1 MKDEE
6 DLNNMT
12 ALEGTDYELVPVGE
26 SSNEQ
31 AWHVR
36 ILTGDF
42 VETVVVFGNIKFDGV
57 NDLLRYNFSVVYS
70 PMEGLSSENSPELQ
84 LKVTVILQNILE
96 VAYSD
101 GTLATKEVKVGNDRN
116 DSTGTDDSEESTD

>member
-1 MKDEE
+1 MKEGQ
-6 DLNNMT
+6 DLDNLT
-12 ALEGTDYELVPVGE
+12 AVEGTDYELVPVGE
-26 SSNEQ
+26 SANEQ

-57 NDLLRYNFSVVYS
+57 QDLLRFNFSIVYT
-70 PMEGLSSENSPELQ
+70 PMEGLTSENSSELQ
-84 LKVTVILQNILE
+84 LKVTVILQDILE
-96 VAYSD
+96 IAYSD

-116 DSTGTDDSEESTD
+116 DSTGTDNSPESTD

>member
-1 MKDEE
+1 MKDEQ
-6 DLNNMT
+6 DFDDMT
-12 ALEGTDYELVPVGE
+12 AVEGTDYELVPVGE

-42 VETVVVFGNIKFDGV
+42 VETVVVYGNIKFDGV
-57 NDLLRYNFSVVYS
+57 DDILRYNFSIVYS
-70 PMEGLSSENSPELQ
+70 PMEGLTSENSSELQ
-84 LKVTVILQNILE
+84 LQVTVILQNILE
-96 VAYSD
+96 VAHSE